1 MTLRYGGKLY
11 LSPRSFLAEVGFGV
25 YKVVVLSAIVLVT
38 LYPFWN
44 TLIVS
49 FNQAVDTTRGGVYLW
64 PRIWTFQNYK
74 SIWVTSN
81 IPNALFISVSRAV
94 CSTVLNLFLTTMLA
108 YALSRKEF
116 VLRKPFTM
124 VVLLSMYVNAGLFP
138 NYFLIRNLHLNGT
151 FWVYII
157 PSLISA
163 FNFIVIRTYIKTIPE
178 SLFESARIDGT
189 SEFRIFWSFVL
200 PLSKP
205 VLATVA
211 LFVAVGAWNAWF
223 DTLLYNSAK
232 PQFFTLQYQ
241 LMALLQQSMN
251 QSKSA
256 ADINSAGVAANIIA
270 STVTPMSIRA
280 AGTIIATLPILVV
293 YPFLQKYFVIGMNV
307 GSIKE

>member
-1 MTLRYGGKLY
+1 MTMRFGGKLY
-11 LSPRSFLAEVGFGV
+11 LSKKSFAAEVAFSVFKAVILTG
-25 YKVVVLSAIVLVT
+25 IVIIT

-44 TLIVS
+44 TLVIS
-49 FNQAVDTTRGGVYLW
+49 FNQAVDTTRGGIYLW
-64 PRIWTFQNYK
+64 PRIWSFQNYK

-81 IPNALFISVSRAV
+81 IPSALFISVARAV
-94 CSTVLNLFLTTMLA
+94 FSTILNLFLTTMLA
-108 YALSRKEF
+108 YALCRRDF
-116 VLRKPFTM
+116 GLRRPFTLI
-124 VVLLSMYVNAGLFP
+124 VLLSMYVNAGLFP

-157 PSLISA
+157 PGMISA
-163 FNFIVIRTYIKTIPE
+163 FNFIVIRTFIRTIPE

-189 SEFRIFWSFVL
+189 GDFRIFLSFVI

-211 LFVAVGAWNAWF
+211 LFVSVGAWNAWF
-223 DTLLYNSAK
+223 DTLLYCSAK
-232 PQFFTLQYQ
+232 PELFTLQYQ

-251 QSKSA
+251 QSRSA
-256 ADINSAGVAANIIA
+256 ADINSAGMAANIIA

-280 AGTIIATLPILVV
+280 AGTIIATVPILIV
-293 YPFLQKYFVIGMNV
+293 YPFLQKYFVVGMNV

>member
-1 MTLRYGGKLY
+1 MTMRFGGKLY
-11 LSPRSFLAEVGFGV
+11 LSARSLLAEVSFSV
-25 YKVVVLSAIVLVT
+25 FKAVTLTAIVLVT

-44 TLIVS
+44 TLVIS

-81 IPNALFISVSRAV
+81 IPNALFISVARAF
-94 CSTVLNLFLTTMLA
+94 CSTALNLFLTTMLA
-108 YALSRKEF
+108 YALSRREF
-116 VLRKPFTM
+116 VLRRPFTLI
-124 VVLLSMYVNAGLFP
+124 VLLSMYVNAGLFP
-138 NYFLIRNLHLNGT
+138 QYFLIRNLHLNGT
-151 FWVYII
+151 FWVYVI
-157 PSLISA
+157 PTMISA
-163 FNFIVIRTYIKTIPE
+163 FNFIVIRTFIKTIPE
-178 SLFESARIDGT
+178 SLFESARMDGT
-189 SEFRIFWSFVL
+189 SEFRIFLSFVL

-232 PQFFTLQYQ
+232 PELFTLQYQ

-251 QSKSA
+251 QSRSA
-256 ADINSAGVAANIIA
+256 ADINAAGMAANVIK

-280 AGTIIATLPILVV
+280 AGTIIATLPILMV
-293 YPFLQKYFVIGMNV
+293 YPFAQQYFVVGMNV

>member
-11 LSPRSFLAEVGFGV
+11 LTPRSFLAEVGFSV
-25 YKVVVLSAIVLVT
+25 YKVVILSAIVLVT

-44 TLIVS
+44 TLVIS

-81 IPNALFISVSRAV
+81 IPNALFVSVSRAV
-94 CSTVLNLFLTTMLA
+94 CSTILNLFLTTMLA

-124 VVLLSMYVNAGLFP
+124 IVLLSMYVNAGLFP

-280 AGTIIATLPILVV
+280 AGTIIATLPILIV

>member
-1 MTLRYGGKLY
+1 MTLRYGGRLY
-11 LSPRSFLAEVGFGV
+11 LSTESFLAEVGFSV
-25 YKVVVLSAIVLVT
+25 YKAVVLSAIVLVT

-44 TLIVS
+44 TLVIS
-49 FNQAVDTTRGGVYLW
+49 FNQAVDTTRGGIYLW

-74 SIWVTSN
+74 SIWVTAN
-81 IPNALFISVSRAV
+81 IPNALFISVARAV

-124 VVLLSMYVNAGLFP
+124 IVLLSMYVNAGLFP
-138 NYFLIRNLHLNGT
+138 NYFLIRGLHLNGT
-151 FWVYII
+151 FWVYVI
-157 PSLISA
+157 PTLISA
-163 FNFIVIRTYIKTIPE
+163 FNFIVIRTFIKTIPE

-232 PQFFTLQYQ
+232 PKLFTLQYQ

-251 QSKSA
+251 QSRSA
-256 ADINSAGVAANIIA
+256 ADINAAGMAANIIK
-270 STVTPMSIRA
+270 STVTPISIRA
-280 AGTIIATLPILVV
+280 AGTIIATLPILMV
-293 YPFLQKYFVIGMNV
+293 YPFAQKYFVVGMNV

>member
-11 LSPRSFLAEVGFGV
+11 LNSKSFMAELLFSI
-25 YKVVVLSAIVLVT
+25 YKAVALTAIVVIT

-44 TLIVS
+44 TLVIS
-49 FNQAVDTTRGGVYLW
+49 FNQAIDTIRGGVYLW
-64 PRIWTFQNYK
+64 PRAWTFHNYK
-74 SIWVTSN
+74 SIWISAN

-94 CSTVLNLFLTTMLA
+94 CSTFLNLFLTTMLA

-116 VLRKPFTM
+116 VLRRPFTLII
-124 VVLLSMYVNAGLFP
+124 LLSMYVNAGLFP

-151 FWVYII
+151 FWVYVI
-157 PSLISA
+157 PTMISA
-163 FNFIVIRTYIKTIPE
+163 FNFIVIRTFIKTIPE

-189 SEFRIFWSFVL
+189 SEFRIFFSFVI

-211 LFVAVGAWNAWF
+211 LFVSVGAWNAWF
-223 DTLLYNSAK
+223 DTLLYNSSK
-232 PQFFTLQYQ
+232 PELFTLQYQ

-251 QSKSA
+251 QSRST
-256 ADINSAGVAANIIA
+256 ADINALGMAANIA
-270 STVTPMSIRA
+270 STTVTPMSIRA
-280 AGTIIATLPILVV
+280 AGTIIATVPILMV
-293 YPFLQKYFVIGMNV
+293 YPFLQKYFVVGLNV

>member
-1 MTLRYGGKLY
+1 MTMRFGGKLY
-11 LSPRSFLAEVGFGV
+11 LSAKSLLAEVFFSV
-25 YKVVVLSAIVLVT
+25 FKAVTLTAIVLLT

-44 TLIVS
+44 TLVIS

-81 IPNALFISVSRAV
+81 IPNALFISVARAF

-108 YALSRKEF
+108 YALSRREF
-116 VLRKPFTM
+116 VLRRPFTLI
-124 VVLLSMYVNAGLFP
+124 VLLSMYVNAGLFP
-138 NYFLIRNLHLNGT
+138 QYFLIRNLHLNGT
-151 FWVYII
+151 FWVYVI
-157 PSLISA
+157 PTMISA
-163 FNFIVIRTYIKTIPE
+163 FNFIVIRTFIKTIPE
-178 SLFESARIDGT
+178 SLFESARMDGT
-189 SEFRIFWSFVL
+189 SEFRIFISFVL

-232 PQFFTLQYQ
+232 PKLFTLQYQ

-251 QSKSA
+251 QSRSA
-256 ADINSAGVAANIIA
+256 ADINAAGMAANVIK

-280 AGTIIATLPILVV
+280 AGTIIATLPILMV
-293 YPFLQKYFVIGMNV
+293 YPFAQQYFVVGMNV

>member
-1 MTLRYGGKLY
+1 MTLRFGGKLY
-11 LSPRSFLAEVGFGV
+11 LSPKSLLAEAGFSV
-25 YKVVVLSAIVLVT
+25 YKAVVLTAIVLVT

-44 TLIVS
+44 TLVIS
-49 FNQAVDTTRGGVYLW
+49 FNQAVDTTRGGLYLW
-64 PRIWTFQNYK
+64 PRIWSFQNYK
-74 SIWVTSN
+74 SIWVTAN
-81 IPNALFISVSRAV
+81 IPNALFISIARAV
-94 CSTVLNLFLTTMLA
+94 CSTVLNLFFTTMLA

-124 VVLLSMYVNAGLFP
+124 LVLLSMYVNAGLFP
-138 NYFLIRNLHLNGT
+138 NYFLIRALHLNGS
-151 FWVYII
+151 FWVYVI
-157 PSLISA
+157 PTMISA

-178 SLFESARIDGT
+178 SLFESARMDGT
-189 SEFRIFWSFVL
+189 SEFRIFLSFVI

-223 DTLLYNSAK
+223 DTLLYCSAK
-232 PQFFTLQYQ
+232 PKLFTLQYQ

-251 QSKSA
+251 QSRSA
-256 ADINSAGVAANIIA
+256 ADINSSGMAANIIA

-280 AGTIIATLPILVV
+280 AGTIIATAPILAV
-293 YPFLQKYFVIGMNV
+293 YPFLQKYFVVGMNV

>member
-1 MTLRYGGKLY
+1 M
-11 LSPRSFLAEVGFGV
+11 AEVGFSV
-25 YKVVVLSAIVLVT
+25 FKAVTLSFIVLVT

-44 TLIVS
+44 TLVIS
-49 FNQAVDTTRGGVYLW
+49 FNQAVDTTRGGIYLW

-81 IPNALFISVSRAV
+81 IPNALFISVARAV
-94 CSTVLNLFLTTMLA
+94 CSTLTNLFLTTMVA
-108 YALSRKEF
+108 YALSRREF
-116 VLRKPFTM
+116 PLRKLFTSII
-124 VVLLSMYVNAGLFP
+124 LFSMYVNAGLFP

-151 FWVYII
+151 FWVYVI
-157 PSLISA
+157 PTMISA
-163 FNFIVIRTYIKTIPE
+163 FNFIVIRTFIKTIPE

-189 SEFRIFWSFVL
+189 SEFRIFLSFVL

-211 LFVAVGAWNAWF
+211 LFVAVGSWNAWF

-232 PQFFTLQYQ
+232 PKLFTLQYQ

-251 QSKSA
+251 QSRSA
-256 ADINSAGVAANIIA
+256 ADINSAGMAANIIA

-280 AGTIIATLPILVV
+280 AGTIIATVPILIV
-293 YPFLQKYFVIGMNV
+293 YPFLQKYFVVGMNV